1 MNKPAKTT
9 LKATPTFANEQ
20 EERAYWETHDS
31 SEHLD
36 WSRAQRVSLPKLK
49 PSTQTISL
57 RLPQHLL
64 DSIKV
69 AANAR
74 DVPYQSLIK
83 VWLQEKLHS
92 H

>member
-1 MNKPAKTT
+1 MKTPRKPV
-9 LKATPTFANEQ
+9 PTFANEAQ
-20 EERAYWETHDS
+20 ERAYWESHDS
-31 SEHLD
+31 TEHLD
-36 WSRAQRVSLPKLK
+36 WSKARKASLPNLK
-49 PSTQTISL
+49 PTTKTISL

-83 VWLQEKLHS
+83 VWLQEKLQS
-92 H
+92 R

>member
-1 MNKPAKTT
+1 MTNQTAK
-9 LKATPTFANEQ
+9 KAIPKFKTQAQ
-20 EERAYWETHDS
+20 ERAYWESHDS
-31 SEHLD
+31 TVHLD
-36 WSRAQRVSLPKLK
+36 WSQAQKARLPNLRPTTK
-49 PSTQTISL
+49 TISL

-64 DSIKV
+64 DGIKV

>member
-1 MNKPAKTT
+1 MSKPT
-9 LKATPTFANEQ
+9 KASLAVVPEFSTEAQ
-20 EERAYWETHDS
+20 ERAYWESHNST
-31 SEHLD
+31 EHLD
-36 WSRAQRVSLPKLK
+36 WTQAQKVNLPKLK
-49 PSTQTISL
+49 PTTKTISL

-69 AANAR
+69 AANSR

-83 VWLQEKLHS
+83 VWLQEKIRS

>member
-1 MNKPAKTT
+1 MSKQ
-9 LKATPTFANEQ
+9 LKVVPEFTNEAQ
-20 EERAYWETHDS
+20 ERAFWEKNDS
-31 SEHLD
+31 TDYQD
-36 WSRAQRVSLPKLK
+36 WSKAKRVVLPNLK
-49 PSTQTISL
+49 PTTKTISL

-64 DSIKV
+64 DSIKA

>member
-1 MNKPAKTT
+1 MKTPRKPV
-9 LKATPTFANEQ
+9 PTFANEAQ
-20 EERAYWETHDS
+20 ERAYWESHDS
-31 SEHLD
+31 TGHLD
-36 WSRAQRVSLPKLK
+36 WSKARKASLPNLK
-49 PSTQTISL
+49 PTTKTISL

-83 VWLQEKLHS
+83 VWLQEKLQS

>member
-1 MNKPAKTT
+1 MSKQTKSIPKFTDEAD
-9 LKATPTFANEQ
+9 
-20 EERAYWETHDS
+20 ERAYWETHDS
-31 SEHLD
+31 TEHLD
-36 WSRAQRVSLPKLK
+36 WSQAKKVTLANLK
-49 PSTQTISL
+49 PTTKTISL

-64 DSIKV
+64 DSLKV

>member
-1 MNKPAKTT
+1 MSKAIKPLPKFSSEA
-9 LKATPTFANEQ
+9 Q
-20 EERAYWETHDS
+20 ERAFWESHDS
-31 SEHLD
+31 SVHID
-36 WSRAQRVSLPKLK
+36 WTKAKKVNLPNLK
-49 PSTQTISL
+49 PTTKSISL

-64 DSIKV
+64 DSIKT

-83 VWLQEKLHS
+83 VWLQEKLHA